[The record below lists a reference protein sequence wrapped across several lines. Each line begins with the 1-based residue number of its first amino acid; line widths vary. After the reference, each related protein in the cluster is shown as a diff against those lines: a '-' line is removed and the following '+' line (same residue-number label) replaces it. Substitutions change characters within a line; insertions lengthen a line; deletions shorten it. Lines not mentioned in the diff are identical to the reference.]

1 MRIRITPN
9 TDTYHGEILMP
20 VNRILQTVDDTL
32 DIYLMKIK
40 PSKKVKSVMRKEVM
54 EQNQRDLSNP
64 SYPESDE
71 KELELTPRQLRHLHS
86 ITSQVTK

>member
-1 MRIRITPN
+1 
-9 TDTYHGEILMP
+9 
-20 VNRILQTVDDTL
+20 
-32 DIYLMKIK
+32 
-40 PSKKVKSVMRKEVM
+40 MRKEVM